1 MNWLNKTVRSIE
13 SWKHNPILQ
22 ATLLFLLAVLSFS
35 LLFSSVQ
42 PEKLDVQQFS
52 VAETTIRSPKTVED
66 PVETA
71 EKKKKAVS
79 SVEDVYTPNEEYV
92 KKRVK
97 IVEDIFAGAEDVV
110 EAGLKNEE
118 AGDGEEAEVLNDPKD
133 HLKNLRSRLSGT
145 INKDISDETLIYLLG
160 SSKADLALAKDITKT
175 SVNDMMKAG
184 IRANEVENAKKKVEE
199 QIKYNSL
206 STANLRS
213 AAIDIGRYAIIQNIF
228 FDSAATETAREKA
241 EEDVEP
247 VRILQGQI
255 IVEEGYLIDA
265 EVYRQLKL
273 VGLLES
279 EELFLPYLGLGA
291 ILILTFGGIYLLFRK
306 VETPDHVRD
315 NIFIFALVYVI
326 GITLMKI
333 IHITAKLSDE
343 TLAYLFPSA
352 MAVMLITILMRER
365 YAAGIGI
372 LLSVIGSIM
381 FKDGLSGSVQGSFA
395 LYLLISGLVGILL
408 LRQHHERSSILRAG
422 LLNALINLVLITGLY
437 WINGADVPYIWMA
450 IVAISSG
457 IISAI
462 STIGL
467 LPFFESSFGIFS
479 SMKMIELSNPNHPLL
494 RKILMEAPGTYH
506 HSVMVANLAEGAC
519 EAVGAN
525 GLLARVG
532 CYYHDI
538 GKTKRPAYFIENQTN
553 IENPHDRLSP
563 EKSAKIILAH
573 ATDGAQMARKHKM
586 PKEIIDIIEQHHGT
600 TLLKY
605 FYHKAKEEGL
615 APEEKDYRYKGPKP
629 RTKEA
634 AIISIA
640 DSVEAAVRSLKNP
653 TQNSIEK
660 LVKSIIVD
668 KLNDGQF
675 NECDITLKE
684 LEKVNVSLCETL
696 AGIFHNRIEYPTLDD
711 KE

>member
-1 MNWLNKTVRSIE
+1 MNWLNTIIRSIK
-13 SWKHNPILQ
+13 SWKQNPILQ
-22 ATLLFLLAVLSFS
+22 ATLLFLLAVLSYV

-42 PEKLDVQQFS
+42 PEKLDVKQFS
-52 VAETTIRSPKTVED
+52 VADTTIRSPKTVED

-71 EKKKKAVS
+71 EKKQKAVN
-79 SVEDVYTPNEEYV
+79 SVEDIYTPNEEYV

-97 IVEDIFAGAEDVV
+97 MVEDIFTSAEDVV
-110 EAGLKNEE
+110 AAGLKNEE
-118 AGDGEEAEVLNDPKD
+118 VEEGKKAEILNEPKK
-133 HLKNLRSRLSGT
+133 HLKNLRSRLSDT
-145 INKDISDETLIYLLG
+145 INKDISDETLLRLLG
-160 SSKADLALAKDITKT
+160 SSQSDLALAKDMTKT
-175 SVNDMMKAG
+175 SVNDMMKVG

-199 QIKYNSL
+199 QIKYNSMP
-206 STANLRS
+206 TANLRS
-213 AAIDIGRYAIIQNIF
+213 ASIDIGRYAIIQNVF
-228 FDSAATETAREKA
+228 FDSYATETAREKA
-241 EEDVEP
+241 EENVEP

-273 VGLLES
+273 VGLLKS
-279 EELFLPYLGLGA
+279 EESFLPYVGLGA
-291 ILILTFGGIYLLFRK
+291 ILILVFFGVYLVFRK
-306 VETPDHVRD
+306 VEIPDQVRD
-315 NIFIFALVYVI
+315 NIFIFSLVYVI

-333 IHITAKLSDE
+333 IHITARLSDE
-343 TLAYLFPSA
+343 TLAFLFPSA
-352 MAVMLITILMRER
+352 MAVMLITILMKDR
-365 YAAGIGI
+365 YAVTIGI
-372 LLSVIGSIM
+372 LLSIVGSIM
-381 FKDGLSGSVQGSFA
+381 FKDGLSGSVQSSLGM
-395 LYLLISGLVGILL
+395 YMLISGLVAIVF

-422 LLNALINLVLITGLY
+422 LFNALINLVLITGLY
-437 WINGADVPYIWMA
+437 WIDGAEIPYIWVA

-553 IENPHDRLSP
+553 IDNPHDRLSP

-573 ATDGAQMARKHKM
+573 ATDGAEMARKHRM
-586 PKEIIDIIEQHHGT
+586 PEAIVDIIEQHHGT

-629 RTKEA
+629 RSKEA
-634 AIISIA
+634 AIIAIA
-640 DSVEAAVRSLKNP
+640 DSVEAAVRSLKKP
-653 TQNSIEK
+653 TQDSIGK
-660 LVKSIIVD
+660 LVRSIIAD

-684 LEKVNVSLCETL
+684 LEKVTVSLCETL
-696 AGIFHNRIEYPTLDD
+696 TGIFHNRIEYPQMDD